1 MTRCVGLLSVVAF
14 ILTVSPLVMFVS
26 IFGDRCPTDELTA
39 VVDEIKTK
47 YRL

>member
-1 MTRCVGLLSVVAF
+1 MTRFAGYLAVIAF

-39 VVDEIKTK
+39 VVDELKTK